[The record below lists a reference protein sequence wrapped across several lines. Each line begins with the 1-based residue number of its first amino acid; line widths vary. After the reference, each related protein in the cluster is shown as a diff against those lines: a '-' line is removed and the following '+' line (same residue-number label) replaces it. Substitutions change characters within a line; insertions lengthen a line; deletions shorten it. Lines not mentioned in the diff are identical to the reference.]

1 MFFKEIWRFLKEV
14 NDLKIYISADLEG
27 TCCVVGEAGKPLIP
41 GSKQYEF
48 ARRELTQEVNSAIEA
63 LKECGVEEILVDD
76 EHDGGTEILIY
87 EDLLP
92 GIKIFLGNPR
102 HRRFPALDS
111 SFDGMI
117 LIGYH
122 PMAGV
127 ESGILSHSYSST
139 GIQRMWLNG
148 VEIGE
153 IGLDAS
159 LAGALDVPVI
169 FVSSCSKGVE
179 EARKILGDIET
190 VTVKEGFGRNCALS
204 LHPKDAQKLIYEG
217 VKRAIQRIG
226 EFKPLKFSPPFEL
239 KIEFKLESLAEEEAK
254 KIGVERID
262 PRTIVRRSNNIF
274 DLIG

>member
-1 MFFKEIWRFLKEV
+1 MFFKVIRQFLKEV
-14 NDLKIYISADLEG
+14 NHLKIYISADLEG
-27 TCCVVGEAGKPLIP
+27 ACCVVGEAGKPLMP

-63 LKECGVEEILVDD
+63 LKECGVEEIIVDD

-87 EDLLP
+87 EELLP
-92 GIKIFLGNPR
+92 GVKIFLGNPR
-102 HRRFPALDS
+102 PRRFPALDS

-127 ESGILSHSYSST
+127 KSGILSHSYSSI
-139 GIQRMWLNG
+139 GIQRMWLNN

-159 LAGALDVPVI
+159 LAGTLDVPVI

-179 EARKILGDIET
+179 EAKRILGDIET
-190 VTVKEGFGRNCALS
+190 VAVKEGFGRNCALS

-217 VKRAIQRIG
+217 VKRAVQRIR

-262 PRTIVRRSNNIF
+262 PRTIIKRSDNIF